1 MRETIRQSIN
11 TPYSLHDM
19 NVIAFEVA
27 GNDIIMRTQSG
38 MIKTGTPCTQVDG
51 HVKFYDVQWDFSH
64 VYLLGVTGN
73 LGTFSGEKLAFRDFL
88 DRFPVFGFSV
98 MDETYGFNMTRYTGY
113 LTAKGIFCECVMEL
127 YHEGDMVFVD
137 ETKYEGMAEV
147 ILSHD
152 SEAMLYSVPAEVAA
166 NLDQY
171 CWDFAANW
179 VWHGPENGKF
189 LRSFSEGQRGAVF
202 GAPDFIDYLN
212 RWAFP
217 DCESKLI
224 KGLGCYDYEIPEAY
238 QHIPKYNF

>member
-1 MRETIRQSIN
+1 MRETIRHNIHA
-11 TPYSLHDM
+11 PYSLHDM
-19 NVIAFEVA
+19 NAIAFEVN
-27 GNDIIMRTQSG
+27 GDDIVMRTQSG
-38 MIKTGTPCTQVDG
+38 MVKTTKPYNQIDG
-51 HVKFYDVQWDFSH
+51 YVEFHDVRWDFSF

-73 LGTFSGEKLAFRDFL
+73 VGTFSGEKLFFKDFL
-88 DRFPVFGFSV
+88 DRFPVFGFSI
-98 MDETYGFNMTRYTGY
+98 MDETYGFNMTKYNGY
-113 LTAKGIFCECVMEL
+113 LTANRQHYECVIEI

-179 VWHGPENGKF
+179 VWHGPENRKY
-189 LRSFSEGQRGAVF
+189 LRSFGDSQLGAVF

-217 DCESKLI
+217 EYESKLI
-224 KGLGCYDYEIPEAY
+224 KGLGCYDYEIPEEY
-238 QHIPKYNF
+238 QHYPQYNF